1 MSHRVPIGTSQIIG
15 TETALS
21 MPITLWCSS
30 FGRLPQ
36 ILGAIIIVGVII
48 QVSLEPRDKDHQGE
62 RHDEHEWEE
71 NHEADSFALRGRPQV
86 GAAACCNGSH
96 QHDREHGGD
105 PEPKLEA
112 RRLGPLMFVGLR
124 HGFFGSPQNVANTSI
139 VDYPDS
145 FNFSCH
151 CRR

>member
-1 MSHRVPIGTSQIIG
+1 MSHRVPIGTSQIFS

-48 QVSLEPRDKDHQGE
+48 QVSLEPRDEDHQGE

-86 GAAACCNGSH
+86 RAAACCNGSH
-96 QHDREHGGD
+96 QHDRKHGGD
-105 PEPKLEA
+105 PEPKFKA
-112 RRLGPLMFVGLR
+112 RRLGPLRSVGLR
-124 HGFFGSPQNVANTSI
+124 HGF
-139 VDYPDS
+139 
-145 FNFSCH
+145 
-151 CRR
+151 

>member
-21 MPITLWCSS
+21 MPITFWRSS

-48 QVSLEPRDKDHQGE
+48 QVSLEPRDEDHQGE

-71 NHEADSFALRGRPQV
+71 NHEADSFALRG
-86 GAAACCNGSH
+86 
-96 QHDREHGGD
+96 
-105 PEPKLEA
+105 
-112 RRLGPLMFVGLR
+112 
-124 HGFFGSPQNVANTSI
+124 
-139 VDYPDS
+139 
-145 FNFSCH
+145 
-151 CRR
+151 